1 MDIGSLYFNKSKP
14 KIVDAGYD
22 NSKMSRTDFMKV
34 LLTQLQWQNPL
45 EAENIDDMI
54 NNSVKLREMEVLDTF
69 EKNINRM
76 IESIKSVSLFYASN
90 FIGKKVIYEGSKI
103 VVKNG
108 KGQFSFNLNS
118 PASKVDIL
126 VTDNVGNVVDRK
138 EFFNLTAGTYPVEV
152 TLNDGY
158 YNVTVEAENSDG
170 SKEELKIESEVNVSA
185 VRKEND
191 KVVLDTEIGEIP
203 IENIIGLGG

>member
-1 MDIGSLYFNKSKP
+1 MDVGSLYFNKSKP

-34 LLTQLQWQNPL
+34 LLTQLQWQDPL

-69 EKNINRM
+69 ENNIDKM
-76 IESIKSVSLFYASN
+76 IESIKTVSLFYASN

-158 YNVTVEAENSDG
+158 YNVIVESENSDG

>member
-34 LLTQLQWQNPL
+34 LLTQLQWQDPL

-69 EKNINRM
+69 ENNIDKM

-118 PASKVDIL
+118 PASKVSVL
-126 VTDNVGNVVDRK
+126 VTDSVGNVVDRK

-158 YNVTVEAENSDG
+158 YNVIVEAENSDG
-170 SKEELKIESEVNVSA
+170 SKEELKIESEVSVSA

-191 KVVLDTEIGEIP
+191 RVVLDTEIGEIP